1 MRHSPF
7 PWRPSWCASRA
18 RFGFAGTCIH
28 ESDGEALRAW
38 VQKRQQQLEAGLRSM
53 WANDH
58 AGTNQVQNK
67 NPRPNQKAGKWRRG
81 WDSNPEPPIKTRN
94 LLISIA
100 YQDARTARNAGVG
113 YKRGTKNVS
122 EGTRI
127 IGCSRKSVLCPLLC
141 PSFKSYRLPYSAPI
155 PASFI
160 PGTELDRTSTHTV
173 RMAGRRR
180 MRISQ
185 KQISLVGR
193 WGSNLCPKITSLT
206 ITSRP
211 NPDSTIN
218 PLIFSLTNSWQWRS
232 NFVH

>member
-1 MRHSPF
+1 MRHSAF

-18 RFGFAGTCIH
+18 RFGFAGTCIR

-122 EGTRI
+122 PEKRSLAVPENLFYAHCCAQVSNTAY
-127 IGCSRKSVLCPLLC
+127 C
-141 PSFKSYRLPYSAPI
+141 I
-155 PASFI
+155 PPQFR
-160 PGTELDRTSTHTV
+160 PV
-173 RMAGRRR
+173 RFRG
-180 MRISQ
+180 
-185 KQISLVGR
+185 
-193 WGSNLCPKITSLT
+193 
-206 ITSRP
+206 P
-211 NPDSTIN
+211 NCM
-218 PLIFSLTNSWQWRS
+218 
-232 NFVH
+232 